1 MKALN
6 YLFETKNTGWSSLI
20 ARVGLGAVMLPHGA
34 QKLLGE
40 FGGYGFSGTMNF
52 FTQSMHI
59 PAPLAFIAIA
69 TEFFGA
75 LALLSGILTRVAA
88 TGMLVLMAVA
98 VATVHLQN
106 GFFMNWYGSQKGE
119 GFEYHLLVATLAL
132 VLMVA
137 GGGKFSVDSLVARKF
152 AVAK

>member
-1 MKALN
+1 
-6 YLFETKNTGWSSLI
+6 
-20 ARVGLGAVMLPHGA
+20 MLPHGA
-34 QKLLGE
+34 QKLLGA